1 MFHMID
7 AVIFDLDGVL
17 LDSEH
22 VWDQIR
28 EAYAQEKGGRWHASA
43 QTDMMG
49 MNSREWSHYMHE
61 VIGLRQSA
69 EEISQDVAGRV
80 IAVYQ
85 QQLPLLEGAVEA
97 VEQLA
102 KRWGLA
108 VASSSNREVI
118 DVALQLAGL
127 TECFAVTVS
136 SEEVSH
142 GKPQPDVYVEAA
154 RQLGVVPMACVAI
167 EDSRNGIL
175 SAKAAGMRVIAVPNR
190 RYPPSHEALGVA
202 ALVLHSLIQLTPG
215 TIESL

>member
-97 VEQLA
+97 EEQLA
-102 KRWGLA
+102 TRGGSA
-108 VASSSNREVI
+108 VAY
-118 DVALQLAGL
+118 A
-127 TECFAVTVS
+127 
-136 SEEVSH
+136 
-142 GKPQPDVYVEAA
+142 
-154 RQLGVVPMACVAI
+154 
-167 EDSRNGIL
+167 
-175 SAKAAGMRVIAVPNR
+175 
-190 RYPPSHEALGVA
+190 
-202 ALVLHSLIQLTPG
+202 
-215 TIESL
+215 